1 MESEVIQKKS
11 GDVIVI
17 CECGNIHTLHYNDE
31 TEDIEIKTKYQ
42 KKQEAKKDDTKAKND
57 DTKREQRK
65 SVFY

>member
-1 MESEVIQKKS
+1 M
-11 GDVIVI
+11 IVI